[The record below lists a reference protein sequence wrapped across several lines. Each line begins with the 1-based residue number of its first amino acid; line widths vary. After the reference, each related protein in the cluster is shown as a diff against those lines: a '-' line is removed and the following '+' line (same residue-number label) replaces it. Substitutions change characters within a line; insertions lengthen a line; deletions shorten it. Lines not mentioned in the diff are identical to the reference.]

1 MAFAGTL
8 RQVRCRLFLTL
19 MQDAVNVD
27 AIQLPL
33 GDIGSYSRVRSG
45 CRESIFVGNGLDGL
59 GNDDAAKL

>member
-1 MAFAGTL
+1 
-8 RQVRCRLFLTL
+8 

-33 GDIGSYSRVRSG
+33 GDIASYSRIHPGSG
-45 CRESIFVGNGLDGL
+45 RAFFLRDGLGRL

>member
-1 MAFAGTL
+1 
-8 RQVRCRLFLTL
+8 